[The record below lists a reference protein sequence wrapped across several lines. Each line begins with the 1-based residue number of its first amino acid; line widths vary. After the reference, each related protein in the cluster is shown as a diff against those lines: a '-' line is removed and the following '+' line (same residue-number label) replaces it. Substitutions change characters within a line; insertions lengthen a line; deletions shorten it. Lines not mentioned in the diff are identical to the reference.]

1 MTRPELQH
9 LVNCVVFPQRGERPH
24 PDECSGSDLDGDQY
38 FVSWE
43 PRLIFPGPSRKP
55 MDFHKQPQVL
65 IPGYQ
70 VGSPCVVMF
79 AKVRPG
85 VHMDNDVLRAAVG
98 CSFAWGAGIVP
109 VA

>member
-1 MTRPELQH
+1 MGIQNTQISKRPFLHCAKIGAQAVTRPELQH

-70 VGSPCVVMF
+70 VGSPCVVMM
-79 AKVRPG
+79 AKVRQ
-85 VHMDNDVLRAAVG
+85 
-98 CSFAWGAGIVP
+98 
-109 VA
+109 